1 METKGI
7 IRRLDDLG
15 RIVVPKEYR
24 RMLKIE
30 LGDPLEIFTLSNGD
44 IVLRRFDMSA
54 AVKNEGELAAAALNE
69 ADSEEHEAV
78 TADKVIS
85 SVCSFYKLDKEKI
98 DEELSEEF
106 YNNMIGELEF
116 EYTNLNTYAN
126 SDWILDN
133 FCISDLDNF
142 KFGKVDQGARIKICD
157 LLNRNWEIGD
167 FIPKIK
173 KKVIMYFLLPDEDTD
188 YYFELEDATIEE
200 I

>member
-1 METKGI
+1 MKRISLKNAINQGI
-7 IRRLDDLG
+7 IFMLNNNMHEESRCTSVKG
-15 RIVVPKEYR
+15 RIKF
-24 RMLKIE
+24 LN
-30 LGDPLEIFTLSNGD
+30 F
-44 IVLRRFDMSA
+44 
-54 AVKNEGELAAAALNE
+54 VK
-69 ADSEEHEAV
+69 
-78 TADKVIS
+78 
-85 SVCSFYKLDKEKI
+85 YKLDKEKI

-167 FIPKIK
+167 LIPKIK
-173 KKVIMYFLLPDEDTD
+173 IKVIMYFLLPDEDTD